1 MGLQWFPWAGLHAL
15 LGGVELGGEQVLW
28 LATMTGDHLNH
39 AYKADGPITT
49 NEDFFLIY
57 AFHLT

>member
-1 MGLQWFPWAGLHAL
+1 MGLHWFPWAGLHAL
-15 LGGVELGGEQVLW
+15 LGGAELGGEQVLW

-49 NEDFFLIY
+49 NEDFF
-57 AFHLT
+57 